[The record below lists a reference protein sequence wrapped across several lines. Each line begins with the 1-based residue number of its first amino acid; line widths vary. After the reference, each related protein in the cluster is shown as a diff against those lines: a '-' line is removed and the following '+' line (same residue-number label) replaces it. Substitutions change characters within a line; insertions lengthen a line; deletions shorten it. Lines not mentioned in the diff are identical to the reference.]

1 MIERDDVDGIAVVR
15 LAHGKVNALD
25 LELCQAITRAFA
37 EIDASPARAVV
48 LTGSGRAFSAGVDLW
63 RVVEGGSAYCEMFLP
78 ALVEAFEAVFT
89 ANKPVVAAV
98 NGHAVAGGCILVSG
112 CDRRLMAAGGG
123 RIGVTELPVGVPFP
137 VSALEILRYA
147 LGTQRAREAVLA
159 GATYEP
165 EAGLAKG
172 YLDEI
177 VPPERLLADAV
188 ALAQRMAKVPA
199 DTFRFTKD
207 QLRRDAV
214 RRIAELRPVEDP
226 RVAELWSARVADGH
240 IRAYME
246 SVVRRR

>member
-1 MIERDDVDGIAVVR
+1 VIERDDVDDIAVVR

-25 LELCQAITRAFA
+25 LELCRAITRTFA
-37 EIDASPARAVV
+37 EIDAGGPRAIV

-63 RVVEGGSAYCEMFLP
+63 RVVDGGPAYGEEFLP
-78 ALVEAFEAVFT
+78 ALIEAFEAVFT
-89 ANKPVVAAV
+89 AGKPVVAAV

-112 CDRRLMAAGGG
+112 CDRRLMAAGSG

-147 LGTQRAREAVLA
+147 LGTQRTREAVLV

-165 EAGLAKG
+165 EPALAKG

-177 VPPERLLADAV
+177 VPPDRLLADAV
-188 ALAQRMAKVPA
+188 AAARRLAQVPA
-199 DTFRFTKD
+199 DTYRFTKD
-207 QLRRDAV
+207 QLRRETV
-214 RRIAELRPVEDP
+214 RQIARLRPEEDP
-226 RVAELWSARVADGH
+226 RVAQLWSARIADGH

-246 SVVRRR
+246 SVTRRQ

>member
-1 MIERDDVDGIAVVR
+1 MIERDDVDDIAVIR

-25 LELCQAITRAFA
+25 LELCEAITRTFA
-37 EIDASPARAVV
+37 EIDAGSARAVV
-48 LTGSGRAFSAGVDLW
+48 LTGSGRSFSAGVDLW
-63 RVVEGGSAYCEMFLP
+63 RLLDAGPAYGEAFLP
-78 ALVEAFEAVFT
+78 ALIDAFEAVFT
-89 ANKPVVAAV
+89 AGKPVVAAV

-147 LGTQRAREAVLA
+147 LGTQRTREAVLV

-165 EAGLAKG
+165 EEAVAKG
-172 YLDEI
+172 YLDAV
-177 VPPERLLADAV
+177 VPPERLLGEVV
-188 ALAQRMAKVPA
+188 ATARRLAAVPA
-199 DTFRFTKD
+199 DTYRFTKD
-207 QLRRDAV
+207 QLRRETV

-226 RVAELWSARVADGH
+226 RMAELWTARVADGH

-246 SVVRRR
+246 SAVRRG